1 MHNEL
6 RKRYLKLRRSR
17 SMGKI
22 DNEKFLAEVH
32 KLRFKDE
39 SEVWWQ
45 IDAETGDWVK
55 WNGQDWQP
63 ANIENAKVKG
73 SEQKAEKNSGPTK
86 NRLPSGESEAKGTAA
101 ELSGIISI
109 SFSSFIKQTFRGL
122 FRRARMMI
130 IFGIIA
136 FLFHTFLLAVG
147 NNGYDKDSN
156 ISSMFRKLRSYS
168 PKLFSGNL
176 PWLIKYTVGDFKV
189 GSNIAIDDNEVPAT
203 AGWLLGGAML
213 LMGWRG
219 FRRFGLFGGMGRLLA
234 MPKRIASMCGPNTWM
249 NLGGLAIGAIFASY
263 FSDWLPH
270 QSQNMLSFISLG
282 MMGSMLPLVLGSLL
296 SRIANQIFR
305 HFKTKMLKKIGFAS
319 LAQML
324 FMGFTCG
331 MFANS
336 VWKYGTYVGIALA
349 VYTIFLVITRPSAK
363 AMPLSP
369 KVSQF
374 FAIVSVFGLISA
386 LSEDSLFAHDKGWW
400 ENVNTNDSLKDQI
413 VSWVKA
419 PGSTEIMKAGVPP
432 SIGAAVGAGA
442 ADAAS
447 DTTTYVLQVN
457 THYIEARPDNEEELL
472 VAVWKSEDGGALV
485 PAGDASISISG
496 TAPWLTLSQT
506 SGVCRVNC
514 LVGQTAESVQSSV
527 VPESVILSVTGAGG
541 GQTCT
546 STVTVAPGGMPQY
559 VLEVF

>member
-1 MHNEL
+1 M
-6 RKRYLKLRRSR
+6 KKKP
-17 SMGKI
+17 GP
-22 DNEKFLAEVH
+22 
-32 KLRFKDE
+32 
-39 SEVWWQ
+39 
-45 IDAETGDWVK
+45 DA
-55 WNGQDWQP
+55 
-63 ANIENAKVKG
+63 
-73 SEQKAEKNSGPTK
+73 
-86 NRLPSGESEAKGTAA
+86 NRMPSGEPDAKGTAA

-109 SFSSFIKQTFRGL
+109 SFSSFIKQTVRGL
-122 FRRARMMI
+122 FRRVRLMI
-130 IFGIIA
+130 FFGIIA

-147 NNGYDKDSN
+147 NDGYDKNSN
-156 ISSMFRKLRSYS
+156 ISSMFRKLRAYS
-168 PKLFSGNL
+168 PKIFSGNL

-189 GSNIAIDDNEVPAT
+189 GSNIAIKDNKIPAT
-203 AGWLLGGAML
+203 AGWALGGAML
-213 LMGWRG
+213 LLGWRG

-234 MPKRIASMCGPNTWM
+234 MPKRIASMCGPNTWV
-249 NLGGLAIGAIFASY
+249 NLGGLAAGVIFAGY

-282 MMGSMLPLVLGSLL
+282 MMGSMLPLALGSLL
-296 SRIANQIFR
+296 ARAANQIFR
-305 HFKTKMLKKIGFAS
+305 HFKTNLLKKIGFAS

-336 VWKYGTYVGIALA
+336 VWKYGPYVGMALG
-349 VYTIFLVITRPSAK
+349 VYTIYLVVTRPNAGK
-363 AMPLSP
+363 MPLSP
-369 KVSQF
+369 RVSQF
-374 FAIVSVFGLISA
+374 FGIVGVLGLIA
-386 LSEDSLFAHDKGWW
+386 VLTENSLFAHDKGWW
-400 ENVNTNDSLKDQI
+400 ENVNSNDPLKDQI

-419 PGSTEIMKAGVPP
+419 PGSTELMKAGVPP

-457 THYIEARPDNEEELL
+457 THYIEAGPETEEELL
-472 VAVWKSEDGGALV
+472 VAVWKSEDGGPLV

-496 TAPWLTLSQT
+496 SAPWLTLSQT

-514 LVGQTAESVQSSV
+514 LVGQTAESVQSSTI
-527 VPESVILSVTGAGG
+527 PESVILNVTGAGG
-541 GQTCT
+541 GQTCS